1 MSKEIKENELT
12 NAAGGDR
19 VINDLNTGILSD
31 FANTIGDPAI
41 IEFLGLKKHN
51 MFDVAYNCPM
61 YKPADLPGMHSGEL
75 CRYCTYAASVALP
88 VGDEIEAL
96 YCMAGL

>member
-41 IEFLGLKKHN
+41 IEFLGLKRHN
-51 MFDVAYNCPM
+51 RLDAADNCPM
-61 YKPADLPGMHSGEL
+61 FKPAGLPSMHNSEF
-75 CRYCTYAASVALP
+75 CRYCTYAASEALP
-88 VGDEIEAL
+88 LGDEFEAL